1 MKDGAVGQ
9 NEQPIWMRLGSYF
22 YLIAS
27 VLTVVSLSTNITALI
42 SPDRI
47 LDAFHVR
54 YEGQP
59 IWEFYIRVRSVLA
72 LSLISLFGVCLLVA
86 QWVRP
91 MTYGVIGYLMI
102 YLLIDLVTVI
112 VFGQISA
119 EVFALLSARLAVIVL
134 LMTAISQYVA
144 LFNQRL

>member
-1 MKDGAVGQ
+1 MKGTAIARG
-9 NEQPIWMRLGSYF
+9 EQSIWMRLGSNFYF
-22 YLIAS
+22 IAS
-27 VLTVVSLSTNITALI
+27 VLTVISLSTNIAALI

-59 IWEFYIRVRSVLA
+59 IWVFYIRVRSVLA

>member
-1 MKDGAVGQ
+1 M
-9 NEQPIWMRLGSYF
+9 
-22 YLIAS
+22 S
-27 VLTVVSLSTNITALI
+27 VLTVVSPSTNITALI

-102 YLLIDLVTVI
+102 DLVTVI

-119 EVFALLSARLAVIVL
+119 EVFALLNARLAVIVL

>member
-1 MKDGAVGQ
+1 MKVGAVGQ

-59 IWEFYIRVRSVLA
+59 IWVFYIRVRSVLA

>member
-59 IWEFYIRVRSVLA
+59 IWVFYIRVRSVLA